1 MNTNESTIEALLF
14 VAGSEMSAKKIAD
27 TTNLKIEEVEQ
38 HLKTIEEKYHDKSG
52 VVLMRSGSKVRLAT
66 NPHIAPTIAE
76 YLNSEVTG
84 DLTRPQLET
93 LTIIAYRG
101 PIIKPEIEMIRGVNC
116 TIILRNLLMRGFV
129 EESAGA
135 IEPKYSVTLDF
146 LRYLGVQ
153 DASQLPNHE
162 KLASDDLIERLQEVV
177 DQQTKEHT

>member
-1 MNTNESTIEALLF
+1 MNTNETTIEALLF
-14 VAGSEMSAKKIAD
+14 VAGNDMSIKKIAE
-27 TTNLKIEEVEQ
+27 TTNMKVEEVEQ
-38 HLKTIEEKYHDKSG
+38 HLKALEEKYHDKSG

-84 DLTRPQLET
+84 ELTRPQLET
-93 LTIIAYRG
+93 LTIIAYRS

-135 IEPKYSVTLDF
+135 IEPTYSVTLDF

-153 DASQLPNHE
+153 DTSQLPNHD
-162 KLASDDLIERLQEVV
+162 KLAADDLIERLQEAT
-177 DQQTKEHT
+177 DHQIKESA